1 MLMSS
6 GFTDDLF
13 PADETIRFY
22 NRTRTQYPDAHLAL
36 FFGDFGHPRAQNKGD
51 VTGALSGRRERLDGP
66 LRQGRRR
73 ASRPRA

>member
-22 NRTRTQYPDAHLAL
+22 NRTRTEYPDDAHLAL
-36 FFGDFGHPRAQNKGD
+36 FFGDFGHLRGAEQVRRRRRPRRGP
-51 VTGALSGRRERLDGP
+51 ERLDGL
-66 LRQGRRR
+66 LREGRGLG
-73 ASRPRA
+73 A